1 MSNPLQDLL
10 SSLSGPQQSAIR
22 LIKTSLDCFNSAD
35 GTGMFSGVE
44 RYNVLAG
51 RVEICAVQADSLPR
65 FWALLLRRMQW
76 PVPPKAADTAIL
88 QAISAPDAH
97 EVLRVLATE
106 TASVITL
113 ARMLHDQDKSA
124 RKALRASINAET
136 VEIGLP
142 DDDINA
148 IGGLQ

>member
-1 MSNPLQDLL
+1 MANPLQDLL
-10 SSLSGPQQSAIR
+10 STLSPPQQAAIR
-22 LIKTSLDCFNSAD
+22 LIKLGLDCFNSAD
-35 GTGMFSGVE
+35 GTGLFAGVE

-76 PVPPKAADTAIL
+76 PVPPKGADAAIL
-88 QAISAPDAH
+88 EAISAPDAH

-113 ARMLHDQDKSA
+113 ARMAHDQDKAA
-124 RKALRASINAET
+124 RRALRQAVDPET
-136 VEIGLP
+136 GEIADLGDQSLEG
-142 DDDINA
+142 I
-148 IGGLQ
+148 L

>member
-1 MSNPLQDLL
+1 L
-10 SSLSGPQQSAIR
+10 STLSPPQQAAIR
-22 LIKTSLDCFNSAD
+22 LIKLSLDCFNSAD
-35 GTGMFSGVE
+35 GTGLFAGVE

-76 PVPPKAADTAIL
+76 PVPPKAADAAIL
-88 QAISAPDAH
+88 DAISALDPH

-113 ARMLHDQDKSA
+113 ARMAHDQDKTA
-124 RKALRASINAET
+124 RRMLRQTVDQET
-136 VEIGLP
+136 GVIADFGDQSLE
-142 DDDINA
+142 DI
-148 IGGLQ
+148 L